1 MAIKK
6 IKGLESE
13 FSIFPNSTLN
23 AHLSW
28 GAKGLLAYLCSKPDD
43 WSVSVQQLVNH
54 SKLSVKPTGRDGT
67 YTLINELMAKGYMQR
82 TQNNESGKFSTTDY
96 EVSPLPLTDS
106 PYTVEPLTANPTL
119 QSTELNKVQS
129 NTNILC
135 EESFQIF
142 YSAGLPKKNPQGAR
156 KSFSSLIKKIKC
168 DPMELAETLKQD
180 IEYRLSTGEFGFNKL
195 HPATYLNKERWLDEY
210 ETAKPSNN
218 GYNQEG
224 RKLSASERIRASNE
238 LKYGSQQP
246 SSGLG
251 MAADGGDIREPMD
264 QGEWREALPH
274 VEDRS

>member
-54 SKLSVKPTGRDGT
+54 SKLSIKPTGRDGT

-82 TQNNESGKFSTTDY
+82 TQNNDSGKFSSTDY
-96 EVSPLPLTDS
+96 EVSPLPLTDL

-119 QSTELNKVQS
+119 QSTESNKVQII
-129 NTNILC
+129 TNVLC
-135 EESFQIF
+135 EESFQVF

-156 KSFSSLIKKIKC
+156 KKFLSLANKMKSNQKDLAKLLKK
-168 DPMELAETLKQD
+168 D
-180 IEYRLSTGEFGFNKL
+180 IEYRLLTKEFGFNKL
-195 HPATYLNKERWLDEY
+195 HPATYLNNERWLDEY
-210 ETAKPSNN
+210 ETAKPSDN
-218 GYNQEG
+218 GQTQG
-224 RKLSASERIRASNE
+224 DRKLSASERIRASNE
-238 LKYGSQQP
+238 LKYGGQQP

-251 MAADGGDIREPMD
+251 MATDGRDLRESVD
-264 QGEWREALPH
+264 QGEWRETIPH

>member
-43 WSVSVQQLVNH
+43 WIVSVQQLVNH

-82 TQNNESGKFSTTDY
+82 TQNNDSGKFSSTDY
-96 EVSPLPLTDS
+96 EVSPLPLTDL
-106 PYTVEPLTANPTL
+106 PYTVEPLTVNPTL

-129 NTNILC
+129 ITNILC
-135 EESFQIF
+135 EEAFQIF

-156 KSFSSLIKKIKC
+156 KKFLSLANKMKSNQKDLAKLLKK
-168 DPMELAETLKQD
+168 D
-180 IEYRLSTGEFGFNKL
+180 IEYRLLTKEFGFNKL
-195 HPATYLNKERWLDEY
+195 HPSTYLNNERWLDEY

-218 GYNQEG
+218 GYAQG
-224 RKLSASERIRASNE
+224 DRKLSASERVRERNE
-238 LKYGSQQP
+238 RTYGSQQP

-251 MAADGGDIREPMD
+251 VATDGRDIRESVD
-264 QGEWREALPH
+264 QGEWREPIPH
-274 VEDRS
+274 VGDRS